1 MWFSQGGIKF
11 WLFPEVLIVA
21 LFHWK
26 TVNCGLVGG
35 TTEVKRD
42 GVVVRQEEP
51 LGLGPCV
58 SFLKSWIGWFNGCG
72 LP

>member
-11 WLFPEVLIVA
+11 WLFPEVLVVA
-21 LFHWK
+21 LFHWE

-42 GVVVRQEEP
+42 GVGVRQEEL

-58 SFLKSWIGWFNGCG
+58 SFLTSWIGWFNGCG